1 MQKTKSAFHYIVDKP
16 FPLPKAQNY
25 SNFDVHIMSMSLGQY
40 NVYQYQLKISFYP
53 SCDKYHLPNKM
64 VSTVLCRLEKLTVG
78 SIKDRS
84 TIWHY
89 DL

>member
-1 MQKTKSAFHYIVDKP
+1 
-16 FPLPKAQNY
+16 
-25 SNFDVHIMSMSLGQY
+25 MSLGQY
-40 NVYQYQLKISFYP
+40 NVYQYQMKISFYP

-89 DL
+89 DLWNKEYNIYFNHTFTIDTKILMKDGHKIDIHVL